1 MKDLNKYTVEELI
14 EIGSFSSL
22 NETQKQI
29 VLKEMTAEK
38 FDKLRKV
45 LLGAI
50 TLISVDKFTIEP
62 NSGIEKALLEKVKS
76 RKDKKSVVK
85 QFYIYGSSVAA
96 VLVLF
101 FMTYTYF
108 FKEEVKTKSQPVV
121 EVKNE
126 VKPKK
131 TFKNPESE
139 TVQTEKDDTKDLRE
153 IEKGT
158 ENKVRKENFAINQT
172 KKEEEPSPAE
182 SPEEFKFLTDE
193 IIIEE
198 TDDDANLA
206 RFSDESERAF
216 HYYTRLN

>member
-22 NETQKQI
+22 NDSQKQV
-29 VLKEMTAEK
+29 VLTEMTAEE

-45 LLGAI
+45 FLGAN
-50 TLISVDKFTIEP
+50 TLISEDKFTIEP
-62 NSGIEKALLEKVKS
+62 NSGIEKTLLEKVKS
-76 RKDKKSVVK
+76 RKDKKSLVK
-85 QFYIYGSSVAA
+85 QLYIYGSSVAA
-96 VLVLF
+96 VLILF
-101 FMTYTYF
+101 LLTYAYF
-108 FKEEVKTKSQPVV
+108 FKEEVKTKSQSIV
-121 EVKNE
+121 EVKDE
-126 VKPKK
+126 IKPKK
-131 TFKNPESE
+131 TSKKQDSK
-139 TVQTEKDDTKDLRE
+139 TVQPEKDDKKDLTK

-158 ENKVRKENFAINQT
+158 ENKVRKENIAINQT

-182 SPEEFKFLTDE
+182 DLEEFKFLTDK

>member
-1 MKDLNKYTVEELI
+1 MKDLNKHTVEKLI

-22 NETQKQI
+22 NDTQKQV
-29 VLKEMTAEK
+29 VLKEMTAEE

-45 LLGAI
+45 MLGAK

-62 NSGIEKALLEKVKS
+62 NSSIEKTLLEKVKS

-85 QFYIYGSSVAA
+85 QLYIYGSSVAA

-108 FKEEVKTKSQPVV
+108 FKEEVKTKSQPIV

-126 VKPKK
+126 TKPKK
-131 TFKNPESE
+131 TSKKPESE
-139 TVQTEKDDTKDLRE
+139 SVQPEKDDTKDLKK
-153 IEKGT
+153 IGNDN
-158 ENKVRKENFAINQT
+158 ENKVRKENIAINQT
-172 KKEEEPSPAE
+172 KKKEELSRAE
-182 SPEEFKFLTDE
+182 NPEEFKFLTNE

-216 HYYTRLN
+216 HYYTRVN